1 MKNTEN
7 TEMSME
13 TDGLPKKIPDRM
25 SRDDILRLSS
35 HLIKS
40 LHTRVSVT
48 RFKEQK
54 SDGAKLSHIRALI
67 AVLQV
72 YGALLRD
79 DEIETL
85 KQRVEA
91 LERVKGDVEQ

>member
-1 MKNTEN
+1 MQNKQNN
-7 TEMSME
+7 KSSQE
-13 TDGLPKKIPDRM
+13 TDNIPGKIPNRLT
-25 SRDDILRLSS
+25 RDDVLRLSS
-35 HLIKS
+35 QMIRS
-40 LHTRVSVT
+40 LHKRVSGA

-79 DEIETL
+79 DELETL
-85 KQRVEA
+85 ENRVTQ
-91 LERVKGDVEQ
+91 LEKGLK